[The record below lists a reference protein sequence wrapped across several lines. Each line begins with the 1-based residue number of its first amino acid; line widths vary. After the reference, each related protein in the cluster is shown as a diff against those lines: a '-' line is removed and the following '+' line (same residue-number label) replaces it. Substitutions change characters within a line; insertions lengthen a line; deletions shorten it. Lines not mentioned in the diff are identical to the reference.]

1 MDKVLYIV
9 GGLTALL
16 AALVL
21 GDSVSNLRAHDEM
34 PIVTAWVG
42 GWLLIG
48 MGAMVRAAKNKV

>member
-21 GDSVSNLRAHDEM
+21 GDSVRNLRVNDEM
-34 PIVTAWVG
+34 PIITAWVG
-42 GWLLIG
+42 GWILIG
-48 MGAMVRAAKNKV
+48 MGALVRAAKNKA

>member
-1 MDKVLYIV
+1 MDKVLYTV
-9 GGLTALL
+9 GGFTALV

-21 GDSVSNLRAHDEM
+21 GDSVRNLRVSDEM

-48 MGAMVRAAKNKV
+48 MGALLRSVKNRV